1 MAFEDMTY
9 ETLNARMMDR
19 VIANYPELDTRE
31 GSMVFQA
38 IAAAAMELSLAYER
52 LDMVLNETF
61 VDTASRDALYMLCQ
75 QVGMDTSMFDA
86 TYGRFKGVFNI
97 EVPIGSRWNLNEYNY
112 SILES
117 SGLNSSTNLYEY
129 VLLCETAGTSP
140 NAVTGDLTP
149 VDYISGNITTAKI
162 TDCLVPGEDEA
173 TDEEIKEEYTQYVSH
188 AYANGNI
195 EQYIQWADE
204 FDGIGTVKVFP
215 LWDGLGTVK
224 VSILDGDNEP
234 ATQELMDEFQ
244 AYLDPG
250 ITGLGNGVAPIGAK
264 VTVSTA
270 TQKPI
275 SVSGRVKFNEGY
287 DDTSLIDDAI
297 SDYFKDIAYKR
308 DNVPYMNI
316 GSAIVNLEAI
326 DFITNLTIDGG
337 TEDIPLGDEEVPVLG
352 AGAWT
357 VVS

>member
-19 VIANYPELDTRE
+19 VTANYPELDTRE

-52 LDMVLNETF
+52 LDTVLNETF
-61 VDTASRDALYMLCQ
+61 VTTASRDNLYLFCQ
-75 QVGMDTSMFDA
+75 QVGMDTTMFDA
-86 TYGRFKGVFNI
+86 TYGKFKGVFNI
-97 EVPIGSRWNLNEYNY
+97 EVPIGSRWNLDEYNY

-117 SGLNSSTNLYEY
+117 SGLNGSTNLYEY
-129 VLLCETAGTSP
+129 VILCETAGSNP
-140 NAVTGDLTP
+140 NAVLGDLTP

-162 TDCLVPGEDEA
+162 TECLVPGEDEA
-173 TDEEIKEEYTQYVSH
+173 TDEEIRDEYEQYVSH
-188 AYANGNI
+188 SYANGNV

-224 VSILDGDNEP
+224 VSILDGNNAP
-234 ATQELMDEFQ
+234 ATQELMNEFQ
-244 AYLDPG
+244 AHLDPG
-250 ITGLGNGVAPIGAK
+250 RTGLGNGVAPIGAK

-275 SVSGRVKFNEGY
+275 NISGSVKFKEGY
-287 DDTSLIDDAI
+287 NDTSVIDDAV
-297 SDYFKDIAYKR
+297 SDYFKSIAYKR
-308 DNVPYMNI
+308 DSVPYMNI
-316 GSAIVNLEAI
+316 GSAIVNLDAI
-326 DFITNLTIDGG
+326 DFVTGLTIDGG
-337 TEDIPLGDEEVPVLG
+337 TADIPLGDEEIPTLG
-352 AGAWT
+352 AGSWT